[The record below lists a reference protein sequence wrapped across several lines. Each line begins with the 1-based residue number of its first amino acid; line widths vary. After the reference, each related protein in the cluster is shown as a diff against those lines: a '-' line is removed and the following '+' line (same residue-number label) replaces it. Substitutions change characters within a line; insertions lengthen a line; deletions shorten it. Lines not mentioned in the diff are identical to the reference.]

1 MLRTIVLL
9 LLSQHHEFL
18 PTQSPSQVH
27 YSFHYAQ
34 QVHFPSDPLQPDPI
48 YFPSDPLQADPIYFP
63 SDPFQHDPIYFPSDP
78 IQPDPIYFLS
88 DPLQPDPIYFPSD
101 PLQPDPIYFPSDPFQ
116 PDPIYFPS
124 DPLQPDPIY
133 FPSDPLQPD
142 PIYFLTTRKCSVF
155 GVCYEAIPRQID
167 FITDESGETGKGANA
182 VISRLRC
189 FYENHGLGEKDV
201 IFMLTTVL
209 ARTRTI

>member
-1 MLRTIVLL
+1 MQPMTDLCWQCQKNSAVIVCSSNCSEEEKSSTIKIAEEHLRIVQMERSYYTSSCEDSSRFVRSTMLRTIVLL
-9 LLSQHHEFL
+9 LLSLHHEFL
-18 PTQSPSQVH
+18 PTQSPSQVY

-34 QVHFPSDPLQPDPI
+34 QVH
-48 YFPSDPLQADPIYFP
+48 
-63 SDPFQHDPIYFPSDP
+63 
-78 IQPDPIYFLS
+78 
-88 DPLQPDPIYFPSD
+88 
-101 PLQPDPIYFPSDPFQ
+101 
-116 PDPIYFPS
+116 FPS

-142 PIYFLTTRKCSVF
+142 PIYFLTTRKFSVF
-155 GVCYEAIPRQID
+155 GVCYKAIPRQIN

-182 VISRLRC
+182 VISRLRF

>member
-1 MLRTIVLL
+1 MKTLPGLFDLTMLRTIVLL

-18 PTQSPSQVH
+18 PNQSPSQVH
-27 YSFHYAQ
+27 YSFDYAQ
-34 QVHFPSDPLQPDPI
+34 QVH
-48 YFPSDPLQADPIYFP
+48 
-63 SDPFQHDPIYFPSDP
+63 
-78 IQPDPIYFLS
+78 
-88 DPLQPDPIYFPSD
+88 
-101 PLQPDPIYFPSDPFQ
+101 
-116 PDPIYFPS
+116 FPS

-155 GVCYEAIPRQID
+155 GVCYEAIPRQLD

-182 VISRLRC
+182 VISRLPF